1 MPLIEEEE
9 VTITGL
15 VPAMA
20 NICIDFI
27 KEDDYDISSLKV
39 LQVGGSVLEEK
50 LAEKIE
56 REFGC
61 KLQQIFGIAEGLI
74 MTTSLDDDSKTMM
87 NC

>member
-1 MPLIEEEE
+1 MLPRDIRDIFIGGKVVLCPVTSPDEILPLIEEEK

-27 KEDDYDISSLKV
+27 KVDDYDISSLKV

-50 LAEKIE
+50 LAEK
-56 REFGC
+56 
-61 KLQQIFGIAEGLI
+61 
-74 MTTSLDDDSKTMM
+74 
-87 NC
+87 